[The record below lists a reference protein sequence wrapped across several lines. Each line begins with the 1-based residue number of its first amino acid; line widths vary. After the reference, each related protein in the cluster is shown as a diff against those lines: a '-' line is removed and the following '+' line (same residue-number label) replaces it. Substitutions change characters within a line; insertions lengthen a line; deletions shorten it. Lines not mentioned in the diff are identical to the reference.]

1 MNDNKLIITKYKDF
15 NAAFLFKDGAIDEL
29 ILSKESAFNVGDIFV
44 GRVSTVKNDLKA
56 CFVEFMEGVNG
67 YLSFDDI
74 YPECLLNRPYDGRLV
89 QGDLVCVEV
98 IKEPLKTKGATLSMR
113 LTINGVLSVL
123 TLDDPG
129 IHVSS
134 KLGKEYKRNA
144 DDYFKGRSYGYGFIL
159 RTNAASVSFD
169 EVDTELKKNSEILKE
184 IVSVMKFRSA
194 FTCLYHAESSFAQR
208 LRTISYDKYDEAIS
222 DIPEFYNNLTGI
234 KNLRLYNDSSMPL
247 KAIYSFDKAYCLAT
261 DKKVDLKYGGYLI
274 IEPTEALTVID
285 VNSGKFDKKL
295 SKEEAIAK
303 INIEAAKE
311 VARQLRLRNISGIII
326 VDFINQGNDKCF
338 EKLSSLIRVEL
349 SNDSLKTSLI
359 DFTPLGLAEIT
370 REKRHSSIYDIAR
383 YSNIQ

>member
-15 NAAFLFKDGAIDEL
+15 NAAFLFKDGDIDEL

-98 IKEPLKTKGATLSMR
+98 VKEPLKTKGATLSMR
-113 LTINGVLSVL
+113 LTINGALSVI
-123 TLDDPG
+123 TYDDPG
-129 IHVSS
+129 VHVSS

-159 RTNAASVSFD
+159 RTNAASVSF
-169 EVDTELKKNSEILKE
+169 EKVNNELKKNSEVLKE

-194 FTCLYHAESSFAQR
+194 FTCLYHAETSFAQR
-208 LRTISYDKYDEAIS
+208 IRAISYDKYEEAIT
-222 DIPEFYNNLTGI
+222 DILDFYDDLSGL
-234 KNLRLYNDSSMPL
+234 KNLRLYNDSSLPL
-247 KAIYSFDKAYCLAT
+247 KAVYSFDKAYGHAT
-261 DKKVDLKYGGYLI
+261 ERKVDLKYGGYLI

-285 VNSGKFDKKL
+285 VNSGKFSKNL
-295 SKEEAIAK
+295 SKETAIEK
-303 INIEAAKE
+303 INAEAAKE
-311 VARQLRLRNISGIII
+311 VARQLRLRNLSGIVI
-326 VDFINQGNDKCF
+326 VDFINQADDSSFDSLRSILSIEFK
-338 EKLSSLIRVEL
+338 KDTLKSSLV
-349 SNDSLKTSLI
+349 

-370 REKRHSSIYDIAR
+370 REKRYGSIYEELR
-383 YSNIQ
+383 K